1 MVSDFI
7 LGGGVDVGIGNGAN
21 ELIESKKNKGKKKPA
36 MSAAAAAET
45 KF

>member
-1 MVSDFI
+1 M
-7 LGGGVDVGIGNGAN
+7 GWGIGNGAN

-36 MSAAAAAET
+36 MSVAAAAAET